1 MDLRQ
6 TLQPMI
12 IELDIALEKF
22 SKQAII
28 DGLKP
33 HEHVYCWFLI
43 QLETKIKRFVMD
55 QERFTND

>member
-1 MDLRQ
+1 
-6 TLQPMI
+6 MI

-22 SKQAII
+22 SKQAIL

-43 QLETKIKRFVMD
+43 KLEKKIKDFVRE
-55 QERFTND
+55 QERFNDHG